1 MGGKGGIV
9 TQGSSVCVKIIIKN
23 IANCANRTSQAVDQ
37 ITEIYIF
44 NRVVDWSSHQIS
56 LSSLHLQNINLI
68 INISV
73 FTLF

>member
-9 TQGSSVCVKIIIKN
+9 TQGSSVCVKKIIKN